1 MMRTRLRKVVDP
13 LLAALLVTVVT
24 TGLLAGRAGERAE
37 DLVHVHV
44 AAAFLFLALLVVH
57 VSVNWPI
64 LKAAYSRKK
73 KRDRTST

>member
-1 MMRTRLRKVVDP
+1 MMRTRLRKIVDP
-13 LLAALLVTVVT
+13 LLAVLVVTLVT
-24 TGLLAGRAGERAE
+24 TGLLAERAGEHAQ
-37 DLVHVHV
+37 DFVHVHI